1 MATVTMDIS
10 ELKLMEENKAL
21 LEKALEREEQL
32 KESIELIL
40 EEKEKAIED
49 KLKDD
54 TNFDSRFTTKKETLL
69 KHKKP
74 KYKNNFEDNIEE

>member
-1 MATVTMDIS
+1 M
-10 ELKLMEENKAL
+10 KNK
-21 LEKALEREEQL
+21 ETIKIDFKFNSGEFKRQ
-32 KESIELIL
+32 
-40 EEKEKAIED
+40 

-74 KYKNNFEDNIEE
+74 KCELLRP

>member
-1 MATVTMDIS
+1 M
-10 ELKLMEENKAL
+10 KNK
-21 LEKALEREEQL
+21 ETIKIDFKFNSGEFKRN
-32 KESIELIL
+32 
-40 EEKEKAIED
+40 

-74 KYKNNFEDNIEE
+74 KYKNNFEDNIED

>member
-1 MATVTMDIS
+1 M
-10 ELKLMEENKAL
+10 KNK
-21 LEKALEREEQL
+21 EIIKIDFKFNSGEFKRN
-32 KESIELIL
+32 
-40 EEKEKAIED
+40 

-74 KYKNNFEDNIEE
+74 KYKNNFEDNIED